1 MGRAT
6 LTEPQTDP
14 RASDLIVAC
23 EAAWRAIQSHHPEL
37 PEVVMLLGTGVERGR
52 LVKLGHWWG
61 GRWLADGEVRGEV
74 LLAGEA
80 LHLEPEAV
88 FEVLLHEAAHGIN
101 AARGIKDTS
110 RGGRYHNAR
119 FKSTAIEVGLT
130 VSQMDPYGFAQTAM
144 GPASLDRYGADVAR
158 LASAM
163 RIARRIPETALT
175 QGQDGGQVGGGP
187 AGPQSGESP
196 REKVR
201 PAECGCGR
209 RLRMAPSVLAQG
221 PVVCGNCGS
230 EFLVGRDASRSTVA
244 AHPVSD
250 SFLERRAAQLGAPA
264 HLDTTARQDPLETV
278 LRDAV
283 SGDDGLDVVLR
294 LGAWRAELSN
304 DPGHPLQ
311 IHGSDDRDR
320 WDQLARAVLA
330 SDGVIHG
337 PPIVAADEFEIRAG
351 DRVVVEL
358 PPDSDRWL
366 DLPDDGALGVVTN
379 VDLKHGSVT
388 IDFPTA
394 GSFDVSAGSAEAA
407 ALTYSYCEPEP
418 SPHATHPSRSA
429 PARPLLRLC
438 PEPGPDLDLGIDL

>member
-1 MGRAT
+1 MEHPPPTAP
-6 LTEPQTDP
+6 LKDP
-14 RASDLIVAC
+14 RASDLVVAC

-37 PEVVMLLGTGVERGR
+37 PDVVMLLGTGVERGR

-88 FEVLLHEAAHGIN
+88 FEVLLHEGAHGIN

-119 FKSTAIEVGLT
+119 FKSTAVEVGLT
-130 VSQMDPYGFAQTAM
+130 VEQMDPYGFAQTAM
-144 GPASLDRYGADVAR
+144 GPASLDRYGDDVAR
-158 LASAM
+158 LAAAM

-175 QGQDGGQVGGGP
+175 HGQVGGQVGGGP
-187 AGPQSGESP
+187 AGPQSGESH

-230 EFLVGRDASRSTVA
+230 EFLVGRETSRSAFATQ
-244 AHPVSD
+244 PVSD
-250 SFLERRAAQLGAPA
+250 SFLERRAAQLS
-264 HLDTTARQDPLETV
+264 TTAEQEPFEAV
-278 LRDAV
+278 LREAA

-294 LGAWRAELSN
+294 LGAWRAGLSD

-337 PPIVAADEFEIRAG
+337 PPIVVADEFELRAG

-358 PPDSDRWL
+358 PSDSDQWL
-366 DLPDDGALGVVTN
+366 DLPHDGALGVLTS

-394 GSFDVSAGSAEAA
+394 GTFDVSAGSAEAA

-418 SPHATHPSRSA
+418 SPQATHPSRST

-438 PEPGPDLDLGIDL
+438 PELGPDLDLGIDM

>member
-1 MGRAT
+1 MERDAPAEI
-6 LTEPQTDP
+6 LTDA
-14 RASDLIVAC
+14 RASDLVVAC
-23 EAAWRAIQSHHPEL
+23 EASWRAIQAHHPEL
-37 PEVVMLLGTGVERGR
+37 PDVVMLLGTGVERGR

-130 VSQMDPYGFAQTAM
+130 VEQMDPYGFAQTAM

-158 LASAM
+158 LAAAM

-175 QGQDGGQVGGGP
+175 QGEAGGQLGGGLS
-187 AGPQSGESP
+187 GPQSGESP

-221 PVVCGNCGS
+221 PVTCGNCGS
-230 EFLVGRDASRSTVA
+230 EFLVGRQSSRSTPDD
-244 AHPVSD
+244 HPASD
-250 SFLERRAAQLGAPA
+250 SFVERRTTQLGTPA
-264 HLDTTARQDPLETV
+264 EQDPLAAV
-278 LRDAV
+278 LHEAV
-283 SGDDGLDVVLR
+283 SGEDGLDVVLR
-294 LGAWRAELSN
+294 LGAWRARLST

-311 IHGSDDRDR
+311 ITGSDDRDR

-330 SDGVIHG
+330 TDGVLHG
-337 PPIVAADEFEIRAG
+337 PPVAAADGLELRVG

-358 PPDSDRWL
+358 PSDGDRRL
-366 DLPDDGALGVVTN
+366 DLPDDGALGVVAR
-379 VDLKHGSVT
+379 VDPLRGSLT
-388 IDFPTA
+388 IAFPTA
-394 GSFDVSAGSAEAA
+394 GTFDVGAGSAEAA
-407 ALTYSYCEPEP
+407 ALAYSYCEPEP
-418 SPHATHPSRSA
+418 SSQAAHPSRIVA

-438 PEPGPDLDLGIDL
+438 PEPGVDLDFGIDL